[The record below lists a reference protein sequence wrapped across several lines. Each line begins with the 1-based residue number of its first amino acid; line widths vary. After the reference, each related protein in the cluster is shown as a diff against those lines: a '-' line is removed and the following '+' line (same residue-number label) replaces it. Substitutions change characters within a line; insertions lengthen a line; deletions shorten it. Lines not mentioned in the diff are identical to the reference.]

1 VRVSGCF
8 VDHHPNLISHYS
20 SLIFIHMHIH
30 VHIIHSMKPCFVF
43 DGKAPNMK
51 SGELQKRREKR
62 LKAEEELKKAT
73 EDQNVEEIDKQSKRL
88 ARAGRK
94 ENADCQKL
102 LRLMGVPVYV
112 PQPPLAGFFCC
123 WMGGWVPT

>member
-1 VRVSGCF
+1 
-8 VDHHPNLISHYS
+8 
-20 SLIFIHMHIH
+20 
-30 VHIIHSMKPCFVF
+30 MKPCFVF

-62 LKAEEELKKAT
+62 RKAEEELKKAT
-73 EDQNVEEIDKQSKRL
+73 EEENVEEIDKQSKRL

-94 ENADCQKL
+94 ENDDCQKL

-112 PQPPLAGFFCC
+112 SVS
-123 WMGGWVPT
+123 W

>member
-1 VRVSGCF
+1 MDSIVNWSNAAPTHFCPLLHVRT
-8 VDHHPNLISHYS
+8 NT
-20 SLIFIHMHIH
+20 HIH
-30 VHIIHSMKPCFVF
+30 TRHSMKPCFVF

-62 LKAEEELKKAT
+62 IKAEEELKKAT
-73 EDQNVEEIDKQSKRL
+73 EEQNVEEIDKQSKRL

-112 PQPPLAGFFCC
+112 TKFLLGPPCLIAKQHHGTH
-123 WMGGWVPT
+123 GG